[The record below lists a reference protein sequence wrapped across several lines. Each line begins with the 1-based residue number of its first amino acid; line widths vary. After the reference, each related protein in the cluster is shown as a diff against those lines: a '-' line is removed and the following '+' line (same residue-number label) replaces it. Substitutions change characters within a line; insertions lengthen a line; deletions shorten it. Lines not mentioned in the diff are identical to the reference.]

1 MQKGKRIIVFRSK
14 DYAANST
21 AGVQFLVMKSSG
33 TESIKDFLLLKANRE
48 QEEYR
53 GLFGLSHL

>member
-33 TESIKDFLLLKANRE
+33 TGSIKDFLLRKANRE
-48 QEEYR
+48 HEE
-53 GLFGLSHL
+53 